1 MDLKTVMLLLA
12 VGSYLLGLLLI
23 FLRYKKSNPQKIP
36 FWIEAKLLQGTGSL
50 LLYFRTGVFDG
61 LTLVANIM
69 LLLGGAYEAWAV
81 RVLCR
86 KPVPPRFHLSL
97 SAAIICAGVA
107 SQLMVEPYRLGFL
120 FLLQSIL
127 YFLTSLFLLCKPH
140 IRRSLQLILSGS
152 YCFTGGVFLLNAI
165 LCLGFPD
172 YAQAQ
177 GSDVIFSIIPLATFF
192 IFLAS
197 GFILLMLAK
206 EKSDQLAW
214 QMEKSLLETER
225 RFQRIVET
233 AIEGILIL
241 DPNYMITFANPKM
254 ASALGY
260 YVEQIIGRSFISLFP
275 PGDLAEQKYTRFF
288 SHDDDT
294 LVYECRLLRRDGRKH
309 WFLVSAKAVYD
320 EEGHLEGY
328 VAMLTDI
335 HERKEMELMLEE
347 SNRLLAELSNTDGL
361 TGIANR
367 RCFDAT
373 LESEYLRLKRTNSKL
388 SVILL
393 DIDYF
398 KEFNDCYGHV
408 SGDECLRR
416 IGKVLTGSVT
426 RSLDLAARYGGE
438 EFACILPDTD
448 LTGAVHVAERIRQ
461 RIHGLQIEHK
471 KSPVAP
477 YVTASFGVTTVQYS
491 PDKSL
496 ADIIAAADK
505 LLYKAKASGRDR
517 IEFAELSG

>member
-50 LLYFRTGVFDG
+50 LLYFRTDTFDG
-61 LTLVANIM
+61 LTLAANIL

-177 GSDVIFSIIPLATFF
+177 GSDVIFSTIPLASFF

-206 EKSDQLAW
+206 EKSDRLAW
-214 QMEKSLLETER
+214 QIQKSLQKTER

-241 DPNYMITFANPKM
+241 DKNYLITFANPKM
-254 ASALGY
+254 TSVLGY
-260 YVEQIIGRSFISLFP
+260 STDEIIGKSFISLFP
-275 PGDLAEQKYTRFF
+275 PSDLAGKGYSQFF
-288 SHDDDT
+288 HHDGDA
-294 LVYECRLLRRDGRKH
+294 LVYELC
-309 WFLVSAKAVYD
+309 
-320 EEGHLEGY
+320 
-328 VAMLTDI
+328 MLT
-335 HERKEMELMLEE
+335 
-347 SNRLLAELSNTDGL
+347 
-361 TGIANR
+361 
-367 RCFDAT
+367 
-373 LESEYLRLKRTNSKL
+373 
-388 SVILL
+388 
-393 DIDYF
+393 
-398 KEFNDCYGHV
+398 
-408 SGDECLRR
+408 
-416 IGKVLTGSVT
+416 
-426 RSLDLAARYGGE
+426 
-438 EFACILPDTD
+438 
-448 LTGAVHVAERIRQ
+448 
-461 RIHGLQIEHK
+461 
-471 KSPVAP
+471 
-477 YVTASFGVTTVQYS
+477 
-491 PDKSL
+491 
-496 ADIIAAADK
+496 
-505 LLYKAKASGRDR
+505 
-517 IEFAELSG
+517 